1 MPTGRDALT
10 IVRFSTF
17 QDCGGNRLI
26 SPLVSFEAVGLRL
39 NKSMLLDRFHLG
51 PAIFPNRRGPGRAE
65 RGMKKLTRIRDG
77 AE

>member
-1 MPTGRDALT
+1 LPMR
-10 IVRFSTF
+10 
-17 QDCGGNRLI
+17 Q
-26 SPLVSFEAVGLRL
+26 
-39 NKSMLLDRFHLG
+39 SMLLDRFHLG